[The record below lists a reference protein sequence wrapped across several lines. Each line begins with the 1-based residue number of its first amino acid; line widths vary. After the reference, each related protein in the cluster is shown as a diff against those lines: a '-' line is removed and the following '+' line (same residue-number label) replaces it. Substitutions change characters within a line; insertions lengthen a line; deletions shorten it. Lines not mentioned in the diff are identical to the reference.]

1 MACSLSSHLKYN
13 NISKLLLKN
22 NNNNNNNIPKL
33 NLVTLTRTS
42 DNKIVSSPIFYFK

>member
-1 MACSLSSHLKYN
+1 MECSLSSHLKYN
-13 NISKLLLKN
+13 NIPKLLLK